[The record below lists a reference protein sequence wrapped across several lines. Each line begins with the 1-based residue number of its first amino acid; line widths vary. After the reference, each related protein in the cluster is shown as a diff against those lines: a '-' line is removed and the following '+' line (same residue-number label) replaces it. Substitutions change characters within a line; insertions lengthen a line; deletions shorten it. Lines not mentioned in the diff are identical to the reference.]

1 MKSKGEKK
9 VKQKNPKTVDLSCV
23 NAGGEQLTLLIS
35 GDLTR
40 APSASLKATFRANWM
55 ARPVIV
61 PVDRGSILVT
71 ALTKP
76 ALVRCVFRD
85 T

>member
-1 MKSKGEKK
+1 M
-9 VKQKNPKTVDLSCV
+9 
-23 NAGGEQLTLLIS
+23 S

-40 APSASLKATFRANWM
+40 APSPSLKATFRENCM

-71 ALTKP
+71 ALIKA
-76 ALVRCVFRD
+76 ALVRCVFKD

>member
-1 MKSKGEKK
+1 M
-9 VKQKNPKTVDLSCV
+9 
-23 NAGGEQLTLLIS
+23 LIS

-40 APSASLKATFRANWM
+40 APSPSLKATFRANWM

-71 ALTKP
+71 ALTSP
-76 ALVRCVFRD
+76 ALVR
-85 T
+85 